1 MKKICKITKIT
12 LGIKQKTYYNEF
24 INREGGLSMVL
35 TKNSLENLKV
45 QHAYLDASI
54 RHEET
59 LIWKNL
65 VKIEELKKQKLKQK
79 DALLRQMIQ
88 NCSSRL

>member
-1 MKKICKITKIT
+1 
-12 LGIKQKTYYNEF
+12 
-24 INREGGLSMVL
+24 MVL
-35 TKNSLENLKV
+35 TKNSLGNLKV

-79 DALLRQMIQ
+79 DDLLRQMIQ